1 VIEDR
6 WLYRFTGRTAGLR
19 EAAEIAE
26 TRNDVRRKITGD
38 IVWFGLDRGEK
49 VYFGDSV
56 FSGEESSAQFVFTN
70 FKNTF

>member
-1 VIEDR
+1 MVMFSAIQEWPRNLPKRDLALLVWALGVVLVCSALVIEDR

-38 IVWFGLDRGEK
+38 IV
-49 VYFGDSV
+49 
-56 FSGEESSAQFVFTN
+56 
-70 FKNTF
+70 